1 MSNKKVCLVIGAGD
15 ATGGAVAKRFA
26 SEGYVA
32 CVTRRTLDKLQPLLD
47 DIHKAGGVAHG
58 FGSDAR
64 KEDEVIALIDHIES
78 SIGPIDVLVFNIG
91 ANSPNSIL
99 TETARRY
106 TKMWEMAC
114 LAGFLN
120 GREVAKRM
128 VSREKDTDQETSG
141 ISHRGTIIFTGATAS
156 LRGSANFAGFSGGKM
171 ALRGLAQSMARELG
185 PLGIHVAHTIIDGAI
200 DTEFIRTLFPDKYAL
215 KEQGGILNPDHIADA
230 YWMLHQQPRDAWTHE
245 LAKTFDYFFDFG
257 SLAAYLAHTQMDKI
271 KAETGAQPIYLPM
284 LLGAVFKATG
294 NVSPVSVPAKGKYIF
309 VDFKRFADNYGVPLN
324 NNPFFPIIT
333 TTLMRILTGLQMR
346 SDARMHEFMDVIFKA
361 IWVDALNLNDP
372 EVVERVLQE
381 AHFDASALLQ
391 LANAPEAKDR
401 LRDVTTQAVERGVFG
416 APTFFVGD
424 QMFWGQDRIEQLKA
438 ALKT

>member
-78 SIGPIDVLVFNIG
+78 NIGPIDVLVFNIG

-245 LAKTFDYFFDFG
+245 LD
-257 SLAAYLAHTQMDKI
+257 
-271 KAETGAQPIYLPM
+271 
-284 LLGAVFKATG
+284 
-294 NVSPVSVPAKGKYIF
+294 
-309 VDFKRFADNYGVPLN
+309 
-324 NNPFFPIIT
+324 
-333 TTLMRILTGLQMR
+333 
-346 SDARMHEFMDVIFKA
+346 
-361 IWVDALNLNDP
+361 
-372 EVVERVLQE
+372 
-381 AHFDASALLQ
+381 
-391 LANAPEAKDR
+391 
-401 LRDVTTQAVERGVFG
+401 LRPYMENF
-416 APTFFVGD
+416 
-424 QMFWGQDRIEQLKA
+424 
-438 ALKT
+438 